1 MPKNINLH
9 LILGSLWLLMFASSS
24 QFFIIAPILPQ
35 LGDQLNIQE
44 NIQGTLI
51 SGYAFALAISAL
63 FIGPISDRIGR
74 RRILILGSATMAVAL
89 GLHSFAYDYTSML
102 TFRLIAGVAGG
113 ILTGSC
119 VSYIR
124 DVFPYHRRGWANG
137 VVATGSAAG
146 QILGIPIGK
155 ILADQQGFD
164 TPFLFFSAVMALA
177 FFMIHQFVPHS
188 NPETRYRK
196 IGWSNL
202 SLAGYKEVLKNKN
215 FVTSSLG
222 YVLMFFSISM
232 FMVYYPTWLEV
243 DLEFSGEY
251 VALILSVGGVA
262 TLIGSPIAGKLT
274 DVIGRKSITII
285 NNVGLAVSILAIATL
300 DHTATT
306 LLVLSFTTM
315 LFLSGR
321 LVSFQALISDITS
334 DVSRGRFMCLTISI
348 GQIGMGLGSFFSGFV
363 FENYGFLGNVLTA
376 GFACL
381 GMIAIILIFDN
392 VMADKKHVAEMA
404 TAEMG

>member
-35 LGDQLNIQE
+35 LGEQLNIAE

-51 SGYAFALAISAL
+51 SGYAFSLAISAL
-63 FIGPISDRIGR
+63 FIGPVSDKIGR

-89 GLHSFAYDYTSML
+89 GLHPFAYDYTSIL
-102 TFRLIAGVAGG
+102 TLRLIAGIAGG

-124 DVFPYHRRGWANG
+124 DVFPYNKRGWANG
-137 VVATGSAAG
+137 IVATGSAAG

-155 ILADQQGFD
+155 ILASQQGFD
-164 TPFLFFSAVMALA
+164 TPFLFFSAVMAIA
-177 FFMIHQFVPHS
+177 FFMIMQFVPHTS
-188 NPETRYRK
+188 LEAKYQRLT
-196 IGWSNL
+196 WSSF
-202 SLAGYKEVLKNKN
+202 SLTGYKDVLKSRH
-215 FVTSSLG
+215 FGASAVG

-232 FMVYYPTWLEV
+232 FMVYFPTWLEV
-243 DLEFSGEY
+243 DLSFSSEF
-251 VALILSVGGVA
+251 VALILSVGGIA
-262 TLIGSPIAGKLT
+262 TLIGSPLAGRLT
-274 DVIGRKSITII
+274 DLVGRKSVNIV
-285 NNVGLAVSILAIATL
+285 NNLGLAVSILALATL
-300 DHTATT
+300 DHSGIT
-306 LLVLSFTTM
+306 LVILSFFTM

-334 DVSRGRFMCLTISI
+334 DSSRGRFMCLSISI

-363 FENYGFLGNVLTA
+363 FDNFSFLGNVVISA
-376 GFACL
+376 IACIA
-381 GMIAIILIFDN
+381 MIATVLVFDTATQVN
-392 VMADKKHVAEMA
+392 EPVAEM
-404 TAEMG
+404 TPAEIS